1 MTVNPEAWLLA
12 LIILLLALPIGLLL
26 LLWRAERRMAE
37 LSSAQEWR
45 KASFSRLAPAE
56 VVQYRARAK
65 KTLQGPVFVFEDSQ
79 RREMGRWEGATR
91 YRGRL
96 LLGERSFGTYIQ
108 QGSSHEGKL
117 GAENPRSI
125 VVRDDTGILA
135 ELEPT
140 QRYPGQH
147 YRVRVAGLELR
158 VEASAWSASAEATI
172 WQGEEVV
179 AQYRRLS
186 GLAQHV
192 VLAARP
198 DLPLEAVAVLLYLSL
213 LR

>member
-1 MTVNPEAWLLA
+1 MNPEAWLLA
-12 LIILLLALPIGLLL
+12 LIILLLALPIGLVWLV
-26 LLWRAERRMAE
+26 WRSERRMAE
-37 LSSAQEWR
+37 LSPAQEWR
-45 KASFSRLAPAE
+45 EANFSRLAPADS
-56 VVQYRARAK
+56 VQYRARAK
-65 KTLQGPVFVFEDSQ
+65 KTLQGPVFVFENSQ
-79 RREMGRWEGATR
+79 RQVIGRWEGASR

-96 LLGERSFGTYIQ
+96 EVGERSFDTYIQ
-108 QGSSHEGKL
+108 QGSSYQGKL

-125 VVRDDTGILA
+125 VVRDDAGILA

-147 YRVRVAGLELR
+147 YRVRVAGRELR
-158 VEASAWSASAEATI
+158 VEARAWSASAEATV

-192 VLAARP
+192 ALAARP
-198 DLPLEAVAVLLYLSL
+198 ELPPEAIAVLLYLSL